1 MSGAQTVERSLPVTI
16 IGTRL
21 TISDSRHSCPI
32 LTRVGLSAKF
42 MSVPTTIWLF
52 TVICVF
58 SAQSKDTV
66 RFASAHNIWQWNSK
80 PYILNPKPNDTHKH
94 SKRTQYHKPCS
105 LIKTNLMGLMCH
117 YIKKLI
123 LIRGTLHQ
131 SLRACDCWNLKSLIG
146 GEGQDCPTSLNIR
159 AWGPK
164 TPRKCKWMKHLH
176 GVLHGMECFMVYQIL
191 CQAHLKVVGLNT
203 KPGEHGTSK
212 SRNTSLIIIYCV
224 KVPHE

>member
-66 RFASAHNIWQWNSK
+66 RFASVHIVWQWNSE

-94 SKRTQYHKPCS
+94 SKRTQYHKNCS
-105 LIKTNLMGLMCH
+105 LIKNYFSGAHVPLFKWTDPNPGH
-117 YIKKLI
+117 F
-123 LIRGTLHQ
+123 TPE
-131 SLRACDCWNLKSLIG
+131 LKSLWLLKSKIFH
-146 GEGQDCPTSLNIR
+146 
-159 AWGPK
+159 WWK
-164 TPRKCKWMKHLH
+164 KPRPSH
-176 GVLHGMECFMVYQIL
+176 F
-191 CQAHLKVVGLNT
+191 T
-203 KPGEHGTSK
+203 
-212 SRNTSLIIIYCV
+212 
-224 KVPHE
+224 